1 MRKKK
6 LAHKK
11 RVPKKVSRRR
21 VKKAAVTKKT
31 AAAKKITRRKK
42 PAKRKKPVRGKRTS
56 ASLTALE
63 AKGLG
68 AGSGGQSG
76 DVQGLSNVAAADSE
90 SVEELLEEGQSFEA
104 EVISGVE
111 YDPDDDPEELTTREV
126 PEDDVPAEYLEEDEE

>member
-6 LAHKK
+6 PTHKK
-11 RVPKKVSRRR
+11 RVPRKVARRR
-21 VKKAAVTKKT
+21 VKKAAVTKNT
-31 AAAKKITRRKK
+31 AAVKKTTRRGN
-42 PAKRKKPVRGKRTS
+42 PAKRNKRVRGKRSS
-56 ASLTALE
+56 ASLTALNP
-63 AKGLG
+63 KGMG

-111 YDPDDDPEELTTREV
+111 YDPEVDPEEVTTREV
-126 PEDDVPAEYLEEDEE
+126 PEDEVPAEYLEEDEG